1 MIRSMT
7 GFTREIRAFE
17 WGTLTIELSSVNHR
31 YQEISIRM
39 PREMAS
45 FESAISGM
53 IRSGLGRGKIRLH
66 GEISWAPRF
75 RALVID
81 RDVLAGYYS
90 QLLTLSGDLGETSR
104 PSLSSLLSM
113 PGVMD
118 SPSVL
123 AMVEKEV
130 GEALEDVI
138 GNALG
143 SLSGMREKEGGHLL
157 KAITGYLDSFE
168 EMISSVETYWNSK
181 KSDLFEELRTRVTVL
196 LEGVTSEADQGRVAQ
211 ELAIMG
217 DKWDISEEFVRSK
230 SHCSQFRSIL
240 AGPSSEGRKLDFLLQ
255 EMNREVNTM
264 GSKITDADL
273 RWMVVEAKTLLEKIR
288 EQVQNVE

>member
-7 GFTREIRAFE
+7 GFTREIRVFE

-31 YQEISIRM
+31 YQEISIRL

-45 FESAISGM
+45 FEPAVSGI

-75 RALVID
+75 RAFVID
-81 RDVLAGYYS
+81 RDVLSGYYS
-90 QLLTLSGDLGETSR
+90 QLLTLSGELGETSK
-104 PSLSSLLSM
+104 PSLSSLLSL

-118 SPSVL
+118 SPPVL

-130 GEALEDVI
+130 GEALDDVI
-138 GNALG
+138 GSALG
-143 SLSGMREKEGGHLL
+143 NLSGMREKEGGHLL
-157 KAITGYLDSFE
+157 EAITGYLDSFE

-181 KSDLFEELRTRVTVL
+181 KSDLFEELRTRVTAL

-217 DKWDISEEFVRSK
+217 DKWDISEEFVRSG

-240 AGPSSEGRKLDFLLQ
+240 AGHSSEGRKLDFLLQ